1 LHANKFSIL
10 RDIIEIISKFRLQ
23 SSPLTMSIP
32 KFLVADNT
40 DQPDSIFIIHTQ
52 FPHFA
57 WDVNHDTVEWFDEL
71 EGEEEELINEVA
83 DLMETAEA
91 FYEREMKRHETEMG
105 ED

>member
-1 LHANKFSIL
+1 
-10 RDIIEIISKFRLQ
+10 
-23 SSPLTMSIP
+23 MSIP

-40 DQPDSIFIIHTQ
+40 DQPDSIFIVHTQ

-91 FYEREMKRHETEMG
+91 FYEREMKRHEAEME